1 MTYSEDF
8 DYNKPFSPKIWAKM
22 GPFIKPHRRHILSVA
37 GFMLMV
43 ALIDVFIPLL
53 SAYIIDNFIRPRVSD
68 GMWPFILLS
77 CGMALT
83 QAFGVF
89 LFVRAGTIIEVRI
102 SEALRGAVFGHL
114 QKLSFS
120 YYNVTPVGYMMA
132 RAMSDTSRIGE
143 IVVWGLVDSSWSLLY
158 AIGVFISMFLLNWR
172 LALIVLCTVPPLVIA
187 TWFFQS
193 RILRR
198 NRVVRKINSQMTGAM
213 NEGITGARTTKTLV
227 IEEQNNTEFRA
238 VTGDLKRNASR
249 IALMRGVFGPL
260 IMFIGALAA
269 AFVLARGGSWLLDE
283 SFTAF
288 GLTIGTLSA
297 FLSYTTSIFEPIS
310 QIAHT
315 ISEFVAT
322 QVNIERVTGLLER
335 EPNITDTPEVIEK
348 YGDSFQPKRE
358 NWEAIAGDIEFRDV
372 TFRYPDGT
380 ENVLEHFSLTIP
392 AGTYVAIVGETGAG
406 KSTLVNLVC
415 RFFEPTEGA
424 VLIDGKDSRERSQLW
439 LHSSIGYVLQ
449 SPHLFS
455 GTVRENIRYG
465 RLDATDEEVEIAAKL
480 VSADKVIVKLENGM
494 DSDVGEGG
502 DRLSTGEKQLIS
514 FARAVLADPRIFVLD
529 EATSSVDTET
539 EILIQ
544 RAVAHLLKGRTSF
557 VIAHR
562 LSTIRTA
569 DIILVVRNG
578 KIIERGTHKELL
590 RSHGH
595 YYELYTRQFEE
606 EIETKVL
613 G

>member
-1 MTYSEDF
+1 MTYYEDH
-8 DYNKPFSPKIWAKM
+8 DYNKPFSLKMWMKM
-22 GPFIKPHRRHILSVA
+22 GAFIRPHKRKVA
-37 GFMLMV
+37 LCATFMLMV
-43 ALIDVFIPLL
+43 AVIDVFMPLL
-53 SAYIIDNFIRPRVSD
+53 SAYIIDNFVTPQVSE
-68 GMWPFILLS
+68 GMWPFIFLS
-77 CGMALT
+77 CGMAIM

-89 LFVRAGTIIEVRI
+89 LFVRMGILIEIRI
-102 SEALRGAVFGHL
+102 GQSLRSAVFNHL

-132 RAMSDTSRIGE
+132 RATSDTSRIGE
-143 IVVWGLVDSSWSLLY
+143 MVAWGLVDASWALIY
-158 AIGVFISMFLLNWR
+158 TIGVFVSMFLLNWR
-172 LALIVLCTVPPLVIA
+172 LALIVLCTVPLLVTA

-193 RILRR
+193 RILRL
-198 NRVVRKINSQMTGAM
+198 NRKVRKINSQMTGAM

-227 IEEQNNTEFRA
+227 IEEQNNREFRA
-238 VTGDLKRNASR
+238 ITGDLKKNATR
-249 IALMRGVFGPL
+249 IAFMRGAFGPL
-260 IMFIGALAA
+260 IMFIGSVAA
-269 AFVLARGGSWLLDE
+269 AIVLTRGGSWAMDGFFGI
-283 SFTAF
+283 SF
-288 GLTIGTLSA
+288 GVLSA
-297 FLSYTTSIFEPIS
+297 FISYTTNIFDPIS
-310 QIAHT
+310 QLAHV
-315 ISEFVAT
+315 ISDFVAT
-322 QVNIERVTGLLER
+322 QVNIERVTGMLER
-335 EPNITDTPEVIEK
+335 EPDITDTPEVIEK
-348 YGDSFQPKRE
+348 YGDSFNPKRE
-358 NWEAIAGDIEFRDV
+358 NWEHIQGDIEFRDV
-372 TFRYPDGT
+372 TFMYPDGT

-424 VLIDGKDSRERSQLW
+424 VLIDGRDSRERSQLW

-465 RLDATDEEVEIAAKL
+465 RLDATDEEVEAAAKL
-480 VSADKVIVKLENGM
+480 VSADKVIAKLEGGM
-494 DSDVGEGG
+494 DADVGEGG

-529 EATSSVDTET
+529 EATSSIDTET
-539 EILIQ
+539 ELLIQ
-544 RAVAHLLKGRTSF
+544 KAIAHLLKGRTSF

-569 DIILVVRNG
+569 DIILVVQDGRV
-578 KIIERGTHKELL
+578 IERGTHRELL
-590 RSHGH
+590 RARGH
-595 YYELYTRQFEE
+595 YFDLYTRQFEE